1 MRQLMLRETARQSP
15 CAGADGV
22 LAPELESLTSWIA
35 CIADAQPLPE
45 YAALLASAAFTVS
58 VTEKRDGALAE
69 FVNQVRTRLPA
80 AEVMVRLQKVV
91 LPGFDFEAA
100 KTIARHALAAIR
112 QGNLGYVIIAASKM
126 E

>member
-1 MRQLMLRETARQSP
+1 
-15 CAGADGV
+15 
-22 LAPELESLTSWIA
+22 
-35 CIADAQPLPE
+35 
-45 YAALLASAAFTVS
+45 LLSRATFTLG
-58 VTEKRDGALAE
+58 VTEKHDGALAQ
-69 FVNQVRTRLPA
+69 FVNQVRTQLLV